1 MIEETTDLVVKF
13 SKSNGKNHNWRYK
26 EINTNLPVEE
36 IKEACELLTTLDI
49 FEQDGVKFFDSVLS
63 AKFVTTTEV
72 TLFTNA
78 SEELPEAP
86 ETEQSSALFPL
97 PVSETSSKAIPKIPT
112 KIPEDH
118 SPRTAISLE
127 EAFNEKNHF
136 PLPANTLPMD
146 AVNLKEKSVTKP
158 IEPIEPT
165 VLTERPQPTHA
176 VQSQPATKP
185 KKARK
190 GLINRLLSRNK
201 GEHVDTEI
209 RSHEPDDSG

>member
-13 SKSNGKNHNWRYK
+13 AKSNGKNHNWRYK
-26 EINTNLPVEE
+26 EVNTSLPVEE
-36 IKEACELLTTLDI
+36 IKEACELLTTLDT

-78 SEELPEAP
+78 SEELHEAP
-86 ETEQSSALFPL
+86 ETEQSSALFPM
-97 PVSETSSKAIPKIPT
+97 PVSETGSKAIPKIPT

-118 SPRTAISLE
+118 SSRTMISLE

-136 PLPANTLPMD
+136 PLPANTLPID
-146 AVNLKEKSVTKP
+146 AVNLKEKSVP
-158 IEPIEPT
+158 NPIEPT
-165 VLTERPQPTHA
+165 VLTERPQPTHI

-190 GLINRLLSRNK
+190 GLINRLLSRKTREN
-201 GEHVDTEI
+201 VDTEI

>member
-13 SKSNGKNHNWRYK
+13 AKSNGKNHNWRYK
-26 EINTNLPVEE
+26 EVNTNLPVEE

-86 ETEQSSALFPL
+86 DMEQSSALFPM

-112 KIPEDH
+112 KIPEDR
-118 SPRTAISLE
+118 SPRMAISLE

-136 PLPANTLPMD
+136 PLPANTLPID
-146 AVNLKEKSVTKP
+146 AVNLKEKSGTKP
-158 IEPIEPT
+158 IETIEPT
-165 VLTERPQPTHA
+165 VSTERPQPTHI

-190 GLINRLLSRNK
+190 GLINRLLSRKKREN
-201 GEHVDTEI
+201 VDAEI
-209 RSHEPDDSG
+209 RSHKPDDSG

>member
-13 SKSNGKNHNWRYK
+13 AKSNGKNHNWRYK
-26 EINTNLPVEE
+26 EVNTSLPVEE
-36 IKEACELLTTLDI
+36 IEEACELLTTLDI

-86 ETEQSSALFPL
+86 EMEQSSALFPM
-97 PVSETSSKAIPKIPT
+97 PVSETDTKAIPKIPT

-118 SPRTAISLE
+118 SPRIAIPLKE
-127 EAFNEKNHF
+127 KETFNGKNHF
-136 PLPANTLPMD
+136 PLPTNTLPID

-158 IEPIEPT
+158 IEPT
-165 VLTERPQPTHA
+165 VSTERPQPTHT

-190 GLINRLLSRNK
+190 GLINRLLSRKK
-201 GEHVDTEI
+201 GENVDAEI

>member
-13 SKSNGKNHNWRYK
+13 AKSTGKNHNWRYK
-26 EINTNLPVEE
+26 EVNTSLPIEE

-86 ETEQSSALFPL
+86 ETEQSSVLFPM
-97 PVSETSSKAIPKIPT
+97 PVSETGSKAIPKIPT
-112 KIPEDH
+112 KIPEDR
-118 SPRTAISLE
+118 SPRTTISLE
-127 EAFNEKNHF
+127 ETFNGKNHF
-136 PLPANTLPMD
+136 PLPANALPID
-146 AVNLKEKSVTKP
+146 AVNLKEKSGTKP
-158 IEPIEPT
+158 IETIEPT
-165 VLTERPQPTHA
+165 VSTERPQPTYN
-176 VQSQPATKP
+176 VQSHPATKP

-190 GLINRLLSRNK
+190 GLINRLLSRKTREN
-201 GEHVDTEI
+201 VDTEI

>member
-1 MIEETTDLVVKF
+1 MIDETTDLVVKF
-13 SKSNGKNHNWRYK
+13 AKSNGKNHNWRYK
-26 EINTNLPVEE
+26 EVNTSLPVEE

-86 ETEQSSALFPL
+86 ETEQSSALFPM
-97 PVSETSSKAIPKIPT
+97 PVSETGSKALPKTPT
-112 KIPEDH
+112 KIPEDR
-118 SPRTAISLE
+118 SPRMAISLE
-127 EAFNEKNHF
+127 EKEAFNEKNHF
-136 PLPANTLPMD
+136 PLPANTLPID
-146 AVNLKEKSVTKP
+146 AVNLKEKSVP
-158 IEPIEPT
+158 NPIEPT
-165 VLTERPQPTHA
+165 VLTERPQPTHI
-176 VQSQPATKP
+176 VQSQPATKS

-190 GLINRLLSRNK
+190 GLINRLLSRKTREN
-201 GEHVDTEI
+201 VDTEI

>member
-26 EINTNLPVEE
+26 EVNTNLPVEE
-36 IKEACELLTTLDI
+36 IKEACELLTTLEI

-86 ETEQSSALFPL
+86 ETEQSSALFPM
-97 PVSETSSKAIPKIPT
+97 PVSETSSKAIPKTPT
-112 KIPEDH
+112 EIPEDR

-136 PLPANTLPMD
+136 PLPANTLPID

-158 IEPIEPT
+158 IEPT
-165 VLTERPQPTHA
+165 VLTEHPQPTYN
-176 VQSQPATKP
+176 VQSHPATKP

-190 GLINRLLSRNK
+190 GLINRLLSRKKREN
-201 GEHVDTEI
+201 VDTEI